1 MSANHANPAK
11 ENTLLSKFVSI
22 EPTGVIYNLRGSHV
36 EEFVEGYLN
45 DRQIEGIEKV
55 AVVAKREGPN
65 RPELAVYLFIDSRSK
80 FITSS
85 AKGIPANL
93 RNKLDH
99 IRVELSEDLKKVL
112 YPLCGKEIRC
122 GKTERNMCYVELN
135 IFRVLALM
143 FAVDHTRHNINIP
156 SVTTIPQSNEPIF
169 NVIKELKYR
178 GKNNDNKTDFYN
190 NLAKN
195 ISNR

>member
-1 MSANHANPAK
+1 MSNP
-11 ENTLLSKFVSI
+11 NPNVPTLLSKNVSI

-36 EEFVEGYLN
+36 EDFVESYLASRN
-45 DRQIEGIEKV
+45 INGIEKV

-65 RPELAVYLFIDSRSK
+65 RPELAVYLFIDSRSE
-80 FITSS
+80 FIASS

-99 IRVELSEDLKKVL
+99 VRVELSEDLKKIL
-112 YPLCGKEIRC
+112 YPLCGKEIKC

-135 IFRVLALM
+135 IFRILALM
-143 FAVDHTRHNINIP
+143 FEVDHRQHNINIP

-178 GKNNDNKTDFYN
+178 SKKGDSDTDFYN
-190 NLAKN
+190 HLAKN